1 MVVKFS
7 RKNSRVLGGIA
18 LVAVAALAVA
28 LPAVPASAQGIF
40 ESLFGSPRRAPG
52 GPSSSYAD
60 PNSQFSLFGNRTA
73 DPAAPAAPRASPG
86 PAAAY
91 CVRLCDG
98 RFFPI
103 QKSSGADPVETCS
116 SFCPAAITKVY
127 SGSGIEQAV
136 ARDGS
141 HYTKLSTAFVYRDR
155 VVPGCTC
162 NGRDAFGLVTPS
174 AADDPTLRSGD
185 IVASEQGFLA
195 YAGGRRAN
203 AEFTPIQAHSGLSNE
218 FRQKLAATKIVPRN
232 ATAVSAAALAE
243 AAKAADAGRNSGRRV
258 SVR

>member
-1 MVVKFS
+1 VVKPS
-7 RKNSRVLGGIA
+7 QRNSRVLGGIA

-28 LPAVPASAQGIF
+28 VPVVPASAQGIF
-40 ESLFGSPRRAPG
+40 EALFGSPRRAPAG
-52 GPSSSYAD
+52 LSSAYAD
-60 PNSQFSLFGNRTA
+60 PNSPT
-73 DPAAPAAPRASPG
+73 APAVPRASPS

-103 QKSSGADPVETCS
+103 QKSSGADPVEACS

-127 SGSGIEQAV
+127 SGSGIEHAV

-141 HYTKLSTAFVYRDR
+141 SYTKLSTAFVYRDR

-174 AADDPTLRSGD
+174 ATDDATLRSGD
-185 IVASEQGFLA
+185 IVASEQGFVA
-195 YAGGRRAN
+195 YAGGRRGN
-203 AEFTPIQAHSGLSNE
+203 AEFTPIQSHPGLSSE

-232 ATAVSAAALAE
+232 ATPVSAAALAE
-243 AAKAADAGRNSGRRV
+243 AARAADAGRNSGRRV

>member
-1 MVVKFS
+1 MAVKLS
-7 RKNSRVLGGIA
+7 KTKSRVLGGIA

-28 LPAVPASAQGIF
+28 LPVVPASAQGIF
-40 ESLFGSPRRAPG
+40 EALFGSPRRAPA

-60 PNSQFSLFGNRTA
+60 PNSQY
-73 DPAAPAAPRASPG
+73 APAVPRASPS

-127 SGSGIEQAV
+127 SGSGIEHAV

-141 HYTKLSTAFVYRDR
+141 LYAKLSTAFVYRDR

-162 NGRDAFGLVTPS
+162 NGRAAFGLVTPS
-174 AADDPTLRSGD
+174 AADDATLRSGD
-185 IVASEQGFLA
+185 IVASEHGFVA
-195 YAGGRRAN
+195 YAGGRRGT
-203 AEFTPIQAHSGLSNE
+203 AEFTPIQSHPGLSSE

-232 ATAVSAAALAE
+232 ATPVSAAALAE
-243 AAKAADAGRNSGRRV
+243 AARAGDPGRNSGRRV